1 MAGIYIHTPFCK
13 TRCNYCDFYSTTQSH
28 LSENYA
34 DAVVR
39 ELKLRKDYLG
49 NKVIETIYFGGGT
62 PSQLTIKELSTIFNA
77 IVANYKLSPSMEITL
92 EANPDDLNRGY
103 FLDLKQLPINR
114 LSIGIQTF
122 NDILLKKLNRRHNSK
137 QAKTAVLQAR
147 DFGYDN
153 LSIDL
158 MYGLPGESLELWEND
173 LYEATLLDPEH
184 ISAYHLIYEKGT
196 KLYKYLKEGIV
207 KEVDE
212 EISLQFFKKLIDYL
226 TESNYEHY
234 EISNFAKK
242 RKYAKHN
249 TSYWLGEPYL
259 GCGPSA
265 HSYNIQSRDYNNITL
280 EKYINNMSN
289 NKLCTTT
296 ETLDLYTRYND
307 YIITRLRTMW
317 GIKLNNIKEVF
328 GNKLHDYALCM
339 SKKHINNGDLI
350 LDKDHLKLSKQGIF
364 ISDGIMSDL
373 LYV

>member
-13 TRCNYCDFYSTTQSH
+13 TRCNYCDFYSTTQSA
-28 LSENYA
+28 LSESYA
-34 DAVVR
+34 EAVAK

-49 NKVIETIYFGGGT
+49 NKTIETIYFGGGT

-77 IVANYKLSPSMEITL
+77 IAANYKLSPSMEITL
-92 EANPDDLNRGY
+92 EANPDDLNRDY
-103 FLDLKQLPINR
+103 FLNLKQLPINR

-122 NDILLKKLNRRHNSK
+122 NDSLLKKLNRRHDSK
-137 QAKTAVLQAR
+137 QAKMAVLQAR
-147 DFGYDN
+147 EFGYDN

-173 LYEATLLDPEH
+173 LHEATSLDPEH

-226 TESNYEHY
+226 TKSNYEHY

-265 HSYNIQSRDYNNITL
+265 HSYNTQSRDYNNITL
-280 EKYINNMSN
+280 VKYIDNMDN

-317 GIKLNNIKEVF
+317 GIKLNDVKEIF

-339 SKKHINNGDLI
+339 SEKHINNGDLI